1 MNERKLNT
9 EIPNQIKTDDAKK
22 RFNEILNSASENI
35 PNPASEN
42 IPNPAELTPEKLT
55 DLSVV
60 PDKTPIDEYKN
71 AFKKHHLTVVI
82 CYCDTDEHY
91 VQDNIDK
98 LPNGIELILC
108 KSIASSEPVPDLKK
122 MVIKSNNNNVM
133 FAEYTYF
140 AGKDESERSDYS
152 INAFSFSD
160 LRNSVKRLASRKFIL
175 MLDADERLSIDK
187 SDLELIDKVA
197 TTKNNCGGFIC
208 NIASVSKMQNQTQ
221 RIIVG
226 LCRIIIND
234 ATVYSYRVHEQIS
247 DNLARAGLGV
257 IETTI
262 VIRHIGYD
270 DDNGNFIKKMYRNIG
285 LLASDLYKKP
295 DDVYLLDYFYRTA
308 GTIFALENINFTTA
322 DEKSVQIETFLS
334 DVNKIS
340 NYGIGLHYD
349 LSGIYENIIGLAKMI
364 EKNSQN
370 LHALKEIY
378 KLLCIL
384 HQLKIFTK
392 KQV

>member
-1 MNERKLNT
+1 MNERQLNT
-9 EIPNQIKTDDAKK
+9 EIPNQIKSKSNDDAKK
-22 RFNEILNSASENI
+22 RFNELLNNAIE
-35 PNPASEN
+35 PEPE
-42 IPNPAELTPEKLT
+42 PLTNETLT
-55 DLSVV
+55 DLSVIPV
-60 PDKTPIDEYKN
+60 TNPIDEYKKE
-71 AFKKHHLTVVI
+71 FKKHHLSVVI
-82 CYCDTDEHY
+82 CYCDSDEHY
-91 VQDNIDK
+91 VQDNINK

-108 KSIASSEPVPDLKK
+108 KSIASDEPISDAKK
-122 MVIKSNNNNVM
+122 IIIKSNKDNVI
-133 FAEYTYF
+133 FAEYRYY
-140 AGKDESERSDYS
+140 AGKDESERSDYT
-152 INAFSFSD
+152 INTFSFSD
-160 LRNSVKRLASRKFIL
+160 LRNAVKRLASRKFIL
-175 MLDADERLSIDK
+175 MLDADERLSIDD
-187 SDLELIDKVA
+187 SDLQLIDKVA

-208 NIASVSKMQNQTQ
+208 NIASISKMQNQTQ

-234 ATVYSYRVHEQIS
+234 LTQYSYRVHEQIS

-257 IETTI
+257 IETQI
-262 VIRHIGYD
+262 LIKHIGYD
-270 DDNGNFIKKMYRNIG
+270 ENNGNFIKKMYRNIG
-285 LLASDLYKKP
+285 LLASDLSKIP

-308 GTIFALENINFTTA
+308 GTIFALENISFTTA

-349 LSGIYENIIGLAKMI
+349 LSGIFENIIGLAKMI

-384 HQLKIFTK
+384 HQLNIFTK